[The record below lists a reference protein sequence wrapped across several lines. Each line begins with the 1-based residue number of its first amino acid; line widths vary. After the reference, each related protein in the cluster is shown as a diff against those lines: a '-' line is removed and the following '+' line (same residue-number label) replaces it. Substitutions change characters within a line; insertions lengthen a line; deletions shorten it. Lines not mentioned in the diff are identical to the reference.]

1 MEHYIRYFINRENR
15 IESINDVW
23 RSFAAKNGGEKLMN
37 EMVLYRDISKF
48 IACDRCQEL
57 YYMLLESIRASK
69 KAIGFSFRCD
79 SPETRRYMKME
90 MVPLEQGKVQ
100 FTSYLERE
108 EEREPVALLEI
119 FAERS
124 VEIITICSW
133 CKRIKAE
140 NGSWLDAEEAV
151 EKMALF
157 HKERLPK
164 LSHGVCPVCYE
175 LLIKKIS

>member
-108 EEREPVALLEI
+108 EARESLALLDLST
-119 FAERS
+119 ERTEEF
-124 VEIITICSW
+124 VTICSW
-133 CKRIKAE
+133 CKRIKTGDITWV
-140 NGSWLDAEEAV
+140 NTEEAV